1 MGATEVSGSPLEGL
15 GKRVPF
21 CTKQCLFPLENTIM
35 LLNDTVQGNWF
46 FFFFFFELQ
55 SGIKVPVCYV
65 GG

>member
-46 FFFFFFELQ
+46 FGFFFELNCF
-55 SGIKVPVCYV
+55 SGHFIGVCM
-65 GG
+65 